1 MTTKK
6 VYIAPKAEVF
16 TVKQESP
23 LMAGTVKTAVKD
35 GTGGD
40 NEINVQTGTWG
51 QPSTNPAKQTSFSLW
66 DENDEDNG
74 GLWDE

>member
-6 VYIAPKAEVF
+6 VYIAPEVEVF

-23 LMAGTVKTAVKD
+23 LMAGTMGTD
-35 GTGGD
+35 EGDNTGGGRKD
-40 NEINVQTGTWG
+40 PPKVTDDF
-51 QPSTNPAKQTSFSLW
+51 AKQTSFSLW